1 MLLPMLLLLLLLLL
15 EGEKGEKV
23 VKGEKGEKG
32 EKGGAAA
39 NGIITDSKN
48 IIRRTDDKKK
58 VFFCFFFFF
67 LFGLFALFALFGLR
81 ISQWWSAQ
89 LLSITAYVAAVCED
103 CR

>member
-1 MLLPMLLLLLLLLL
+1 MQYIPD
-15 EGEKGEKV
+15 GEKGR
-23 VKGEKGEKG
+23 
-32 EKGGAAA
+32 AAA

-48 IIRRTDDKKK
+48 IIRRTDDDKIKK

-67 LFGLFALFALFGLR
+67 LFGLFVLFGLR